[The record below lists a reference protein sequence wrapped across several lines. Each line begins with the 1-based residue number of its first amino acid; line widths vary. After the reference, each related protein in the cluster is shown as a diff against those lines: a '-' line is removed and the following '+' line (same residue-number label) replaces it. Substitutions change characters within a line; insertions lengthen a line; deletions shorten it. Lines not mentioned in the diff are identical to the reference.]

1 MGRIFNFVS
10 VMIEIILQYPF
21 TNKSV
26 TDDSNGIS
34 VLFWASL
41 PFIFAAIYWLKAKK
55 MNHDWSVGIFDN
67 TLPYS
72 RDNLLEAY
80 IYLAAQLIA
89 KDRNNVREKIQFI
102 SSHFRKHFK
111 ASDYDFR
118 ASLTSAYKNP
128 DQLKAVSSW
137 LNAKVRKKSQRIQI
151 LYFLAGICMV
161 DGRIIPSELQLLEKI
176 AFSLKISSREFQ
188 SVIAMYQKTGSHSKS
203 SQRKTQSSAHSENKF
218 RTKTRARTLSKRSI
232 NCQILGVSENVSFI
246 EIKKA
251 YRKMVKIHH
260 PDRFHNESKAQQEI
274 AKSKFI
280 KIQKAYEY
288 LEMVR

>member
-1 MGRIFNFVS
+1 
-10 VMIEIILQYPF
+10 MIEIILQYPF

-26 TDDSNGIS
+26 ADDSNGMS

-55 MNHDWSVGIFDN
+55 MNHDWSVGIFNN

-102 SSHFRKHFK
+102 SSHFGKYFK

-128 DQLKAVSSW
+128 YQLKAVSSW
-137 LNAKVRKKSQRIQI
+137 LNAKVRKKNQRIQI
-151 LYFLAGICMV
+151 MYFLAGICMV
-161 DGRIIPSELQLLEKI
+161 DGRIIGSELQLLEKI

-188 SVIAMYQKTGSHSKS
+188 SILAMYQKTGGHSKS
-203 SQRKTQSSAHSENKF
+203 SSYKNTHSNSSS
-218 RTKTRARTLSKRSI
+218 RTLSKKSI
-232 NCQILGVSENVSFI
+232 NCRILGVSENASFV

-251 YRKMVKIHH
+251 YRKMVKTHH